1 MICHI
6 HFWWWI
12 PHFCR
17 LTQAKPPTAPTHR
30 AAEGMSPSMGSSW
43 GNSAQTRRSISCLR
57 GTTVDPGKW
66 TVVTPDRNMIG
77 KWSQNQACTDGSHS
91 KSRKIGSFSLL
102 CDPSASLRKRR
113 SIVERFD
120 TQRKGSCNSP
130 NQHLEYHQQ
139 FPDIDN
145 HRYIN
150 QNIEQ
155 GMYKMTLPILELH
168 VSSCWVDAALFGE
181 GPFYPCLEFPPRV
194 VLVHGKWLHR
204 WVPSTWSINLDAG
217 CTKNLGIDKPPN
229 YSSYPSAILTHQW
242 EITYYQVGIS
252 IGKTWRILF
261 TPLRVG

>member
-1 MICHI
+1 MV
-6 HFWWWI
+6 
-12 PHFCR
+12 
-17 LTQAKPPTAPTHR
+17 TH
-30 AAEGMSPSMGSSW
+30 
-43 GNSAQTRRSISCLR
+43 
-57 GTTVDPGKW
+57 
-66 TVVTPDRNMIG
+66 DRNMIG
-77 KWSQNQACTDGSHS
+77 NWSQNQACTDGSHS

-155 GMYKMTLPILELH
+155 GMYKITLPILELD
-168 VSSCWVDAALFGE
+168 VSSCFSGCCTIWRRPILPMFG
-181 GPFYPCLEFPPRV
+181 
-194 VLVHGKWLHR
+194 
-204 WVPSTWSINLDAG
+204 VPSQSCSCSINLAAG
-217 CTKNLGIDKPPN
+217 CTENLGIDKPPN
-229 YSSYPSAILTHQW
+229 YSSYPPAILTRQW

-252 IGKTWRILF
+252 IGKTWRILRIIQLNGGYWWIF
-261 TPLRVG
+261 IQVPLPCLIAKG